1 MITVVMKIMYIFFQ
15 LVFFYV
21 RLTGISN
28 TAGTL
33 AAITG
38 TVGAGFFV
46 ERMGSFKGFLILTS
60 FLYFIS
66 TLLWNIFATGEQ
78 IDIDGAGDDKLRN

>member
-1 MITVVMKIMYIFFQ
+1 MITGM
-15 LVFFYV
+15 
-21 RLTGISN
+21 SN

-38 TVGAGFFV
+38 TIGAGFFV
-46 ERMGSFKGFLILTS
+46 EKMGSFHGFLLLTS

-66 TLLWNIFATGEQ
+66 TLIWNIFATGER
-78 IDIDGAGDDKLRN
+78 INISGADEDPSTT